1 MFTDGQATDKGGKQ
15 YQVEQAKKLK
25 DEGVKV
31 ITVAMG
37 VEKTIDKFRD
47 KLADM
52 ASRASDTAAPLMFE
66 SEFQYLDMIAN
77 NLVKEVCDATVG
89 A

>member
-1 MFTDGQATDKGGKQ
+1 MFTDGQATDKIGKQ

-66 SEFQYLDMIAN
+66 SEFQYLVMIAN